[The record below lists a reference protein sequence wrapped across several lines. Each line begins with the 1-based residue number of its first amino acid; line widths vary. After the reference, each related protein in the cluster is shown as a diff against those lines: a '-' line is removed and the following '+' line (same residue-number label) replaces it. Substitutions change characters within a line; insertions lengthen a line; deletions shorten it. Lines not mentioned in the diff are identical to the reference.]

1 MIKYIFFLE
10 LIILRKQN
18 TKCIIPF
25 PCIRI
30 TLERLFLTFKKRS
43 IYFLLWICEFIF
55 FSPELSITQKNGVF
69 CIILNEINYINA
81 ICLNRSLLRLLCH
94 YSLFNLCF
102 EKKWFLFRID
112 YASTEKEKVHH
123 WLFHAKYKIMKG
135 YFFHILTAW
144 IWHRYSIQHRLK
156 MK

>member
-10 LIILRKQN
+10 LTILRKQN

-55 FSPELSITQKNGVF
+55 FSPEFSITQKMEFF

-102 EKKWFLFRID
+102 EKNDLYSELIMLQQKKKKYTID
-112 YASTEKEKVHH
+112 
-123 WLFHAKYKIMKG
+123 
-135 YFFHILTAW
+135 FFMQNI
-144 IWHRYSIQHRLK
+144 K
-156 MK
+156 